1 MCPCLHF
8 NQNAAIVDL
17 ETQLLSA
24 QNVAIV
30 NSCCCLTN
38 HPSFAPSR
46 ATQYSTP
53 PDHPLADS
61 TQASKR
67 PVCHCF
73 LLCRSGGRASQYLLY
88 KPPSRPL
95 NFYSRPPSTIF
106 RKFLFLLE
114 LRKSSFQIDTSI
126 LEIISSSIMYPSS
139 TQTPRRTSPQKLDT
153 TSRSATQPS
162 TSSSPHNMSPT
173 LDDIKRKSSHPP

>member
-1 MCPCLHF
+1 MWPCPFTQNAAIVHLKTQLSYAQNVVIVHLKCSYCQKENHRVPCLLTSLFESEVAYLPAKIANRNSMCPCLHF
-8 NQNAAIVDL
+8 NQNAAIVHL

-95 NFYSRPPSTIF
+95 NFYSRPLSSPF
-106 RKFLFLLE
+106 RKF
-114 LRKSSFQIDTSI
+114 SD
-126 LEIISSSIMYPSS
+126 S
-139 TQTPRRTSPQKLDT
+139 T
-153 TSRSATQPS
+153 
-162 TSSSPHNMSPT
+162 
-173 LDDIKRKSSHPP
+173 